1 MANSKNRTLLLLIA
15 VLLITNVVMLY
26 LLNREPVKEAELS
39 RSEKMVK
46 MVQEELDLSQGQV
59 KEYLKLRTFR
69 DSLMKPIQG
78 EIRNAKMEMLQLI
91 RQDSVDLNAL
101 NNIAKKVGDNQAM
114 MEMEYFNHFKRM
126 QQMLQ
131 DDQQPK
137 FDSLLLR
144 MIYRTTGAND
154 SLQKRQ

>member
-1 MANSKNRTLLLLIA
+1 MANTKNRTLLLLIA

-26 LLNREPVKEAELS
+26 LLNREPVKEPELS
-39 RSEKMVK
+39 RSERMIK

-59 KEYLKLRTFR
+59 AEYVKLRTFR

-78 EIRNAKMEMLQLI
+78 EIRNAKMEMLLLI
-91 RQDSVDLNAL
+91 RQDSVSEDVLKG
-101 NNIAKKVGDNQAM
+101 ISRKVGDNQAL
-114 MEMEYFNHFKRM
+114 MEMEYYSHFKRM

-144 MIYRTTGAND
+144 MIYRTTGAAD
-154 SLQKRQ
+154 SLPKR